1 MKISIE
7 KGVPI
12 QRRRID
18 MEVYPF
24 ADMEIGDSFLA
35 TKENSENPH
44 AIRSAAY
51 EAGKRFGR
59 KYVTR
64 SVEGGIRV
72 WRVS

>member
-7 KGVPI
+7 KDVPI
-12 QRRRID
+12 QRSRID

-35 TKENSENPH
+35 TKENSKKPQVV
-44 AIRSAAY
+44 RSAAY
-51 EAGKRFGR
+51 EAGKRLGR

-64 SVEGGIRV
+64 TVEGGIRV
-72 WRVS
+72 WRTA